1 MQNKGVIKLLAVVLA
16 VFSLYQLS
24 FSYVT
29 RRVEKKAAEYAT
41 STEAVK
47 MAEVLAKGDQNA
59 YDYLLDSIQGARE
72 TYYLDSM
79 STVKVYPIFGQTY
92 RQAKEMEIN
101 LGLDLKGGMNVMM
114 EVSVPDIINV
124 LSGHSTDPTFVEALR
139 IANEQHLNSQRDY
152 VDLFGDA
159 FQQLDPNAKLA
170 PIFLFEFKDKG
181 ITVNSTNAEVLDV
194 IKEETN
200 SAIDRSYQ
208 ILRTR
213 IDRFGVAQPNIQKLE
228 NSGRI
233 LVELPGIKDPKR
245 VRKLLQG
252 TAQLEFWETY
262 NFTELYTYFDEANAR
277 LAEINKA
284 NEGLTEDKK
293 EETKSDDEPALLAND
308 SLKAQEEALEE
319 MRSNFPIYNY
329 LTPSYFQN
337 EMGQTYPAQTARV
350 GMALVKD
357 TANINRML
365 KQVKNV
371 FPRNVKF
378 AWCVKPNVDAT
389 TGAEYIDLVALKT
402 SRENT
407 AALGG
412 EVIVDARQDYDQNGR
427 VEVTIQ
433 MNSEGAKA
441 WKRLTGENI
450 GRQVAIVLDDYVY
463 SYPVVNDEIPSG
475 RSSISGGD
483 MTVEEAQDLANILKA
498 GKLPAPA
505 RILEENVVGPS
516 LGQEAINS
524 GLWSF
529 IIAFILVLIYM
540 LFFYNK
546 AGFAADTALLVNIF
560 FMFGVL
566 ASFGTVLTLPGIA
579 GIVLTLGMAV
589 DSNVIIFERIKEELR
604 AGKGLRTAIADGYKA
619 AYSAILDGNITT
631 FLTAFVLFQ
640 FGTGP
645 VQGFATTLMIGIATS
660 LFTSLFITR
669 LVFEG
674 WLKKDKNINFSNN
687 ATRNFLKNTSFDF
700 IKFGKTAAIIAGVFI
715 VISVGS
721 LAVRGLNLGID
732 FKGGRNYVVRFDK
745 DVTVNEVR
753 NALAEVEEFENVPEV
768 KTYGPSRQ
776 VKITTDYKINDN
788 HPEVDQEIQGLIYD
802 ALKGLYNTEMTY
814 EQFTTDSD
822 KSNVLLG
829 ILSSQKVGATVADDV
844 TRKAFI
850 AVIISLVVMFVY
862 IAIRFRRWQY
872 GVSSIVCLAHDT
884 LLVIG
889 MYSLFN
895 NILPFTMEVNQSF
908 IAAVLTI
915 IGYSIN
921 NTVVIFD
928 RVRENVNLF
937 PKKGWKER
945 FNSANNS
952 TLLRTINTSGT
963 TIVVLLAI
971 FIFGGETIRGFVFAL
986 LVGMIAGT
994 FSSLFIASPLAYAL
1008 FKGKQYDEQLEQVAD
1023 KKRK

>member
-1 MQNKGVIKLLAVVLA
+1 MQNKGVIKLLAVILA

-24 FSYVT
+24 FSYIT
-29 RRVEKKAAEYAT
+29 RRVENKAVEYAT
-41 STEAVK
+41 SSEATK
-47 MAEVLAKGDQNA
+47 MAEVLANGNQNA

-114 EVSVPDIINV
+114 EVSVPDIITV
-124 LSGHSTDPTFVEALR
+124 LSGHCTDPVFVQALQ

-181 ITVNSTNAEVLDV
+181 ITVNSTNDEVLDV

-262 NFTELYTYFDEANAR
+262 NFTELYEYFDEANKR

-284 NEGLTEDKK
+284 NEELTTES
-293 EETKSDDEPALLAND
+293 EEVEVKVEDEPVLLAND
-308 SLKAQEEALEE
+308 SLNATEDEALSE
-319 MRSNFPIYNY
+319 MRANYPLYNY
-329 LTPSYFQN
+329 LTPSYYQN
-337 EMGQTYPAQTARV
+337 EVGQTYPAETARV

-365 KQVKNV
+365 RQVKNV

-378 AWCVKPNVDAT
+378 AWCVKPNVAQDGT
-389 TGAEYIDLVALKT
+389 EYIDLVALKT
-402 SRENT
+402 SRENK

-483 MTVEEAQDLANILKA
+483 MSVEEAQDLANILKA

-529 IIAFILVLIYM
+529 VIAFILVLIYM

-546 AGFAADTALLVNIF
+546 AGLAADIALLVNIF

-579 GIVLTLGMAV
+579 GMILSIAMAV
-589 DSNVIIFERIKEELR
+589 DSSVIIYERLREELK
-604 AGKGLRTAIADGYKA
+604 AGKTLKTAVDLSFGRAFTAIRDA
-619 AYSAILDGNITT
+619 NFTT
-631 FLTAFVLFQ
+631 IISSLVLWY

-645 VQGFATTLMIGIATS
+645 VKGFAIALFIGTLLS
-660 LFTSLFITR
+660 LFMSM
-669 LVFEG
+669 LV
-674 WLKKDKNINFSNN
+674 
-687 ATRNFLKNTSFDF
+687 
-700 IKFGKTAAIIAGVFI
+700 
-715 VISVGS
+715 
-721 LAVRGLNLGID
+721 
-732 FKGGRNYVVRFDK
+732 
-745 DVTVNEVR
+745 
-753 NALAEVEEFENVPEV
+753 
-768 KTYGPSRQ
+768 
-776 VKITTDYKINDN
+776 
-788 HPEVDQEIQGLIYD
+788 
-802 ALKGLYNTEMTY
+802 
-814 EQFTTDSD
+814 
-822 KSNVLLG
+822 
-829 ILSSQKVGATVADDV
+829 
-844 TRKAFI
+844 
-850 AVIISLVVMFVY
+850 
-862 IAIRFRRWQY
+862 
-872 GVSSIVCLAHDT
+872 
-884 LLVIG
+884 
-889 MYSLFN
+889 
-895 NILPFTMEVNQSF
+895 
-908 IAAVLTI
+908 
-915 IGYSIN
+915 
-921 NTVVIFD
+921 
-928 RVRENVNLF
+928 
-937 PKKGWKER
+937 
-945 FNSANNS
+945 
-952 TLLRTINTSGT
+952 
-963 TIVVLLAI
+963 
-971 FIFGGETIRGFVFAL
+971 
-986 LVGMIAGT
+986 
-994 FSSLFIASPLAYAL
+994 
-1008 FKGKQYDEQLEQVAD
+1008 
-1023 KKRK
+1023 